1 MHFFVKMPLLKPPLD
16 VKFKYFYNSQNHG
29 NGAPLVVSNLAS
41 NSQDQFV
48 HDLATLKGK

>member
-1 MHFFVKMPLLKPPLD
+1 MQFFVKMSTLKPPLD

-29 NGAPLVVSNLAS
+29 NDVPLVVSNLAS
-41 NSQDQFV
+41 SDQVQLV